1 MATRSSRAKRSA
13 KQAHKDLEH
22 ALYDM
27 KKVIE
32 RLHQDASK
40 AFERRADHLTASAL
54 KHIQQIEDGEEG
66 LVALQKRISRLSK
79 EMESG
84 QNDRSMVAAAVQ
96 DVLADVSHQEEE
108 HERIKR
114 DSMREQDAG
123 SNMTQI
129 LKAQTTELLKELEYI
144 EERLYEIDQQYCRL
158 VDMGRPEALT
168 DILGNVSE
176 LGLRELIEEYEH
188 EQNVANAD
196 SPSEEQLKGQLES
209 ALAEIDEDTSEDDG
223 SN

>member
-1 MATRSSRAKRSA
+1 
-13 KQAHKDLEH
+13 
-22 ALYDM
+22 
-27 KKVIE
+27 
-32 RLHQDASK
+32 
-40 AFERRADHLTASAL
+40 
-54 KHIQQIEDGEEG
+54 
-66 LVALQKRISRLSK
+66 
-79 EMESG
+79 
-84 QNDRSMVAAAVQ
+84 
-96 DVLADVSHQEEE
+96 
-108 HERIKR
+108 
-114 DSMREQDAG
+114 
-123 SNMTQI
+123 MTQI

-176 LGLRELIEEYEH
+176 LGLRELVEEYEH

-209 ALAEIDEDTSEDDG
+209 ALAEIGEDTSEDDG